1 MDPLTIGAFFAWVF
15 ERIASASMR
24 AAARNETRLA
34 IEKAAAE
41 KDRLHKARAE
51 HAFQVLQTVHAV
63 NALTQQRSESARRV
77 FGRTLKVTQS
87 LASRRSAFAKTGG
100 WFGDQSFAEVERF
113 LKLAEAFEPR
123 TSTSN
128 QISNGSA
135 AALGL
140 VQTLNLLENAFPEL
154 KELDL
159 HDLIAS
165 LPVAGADDMAD
176 ALDALGEIGASELL
190 GFLGLIFSGA
200 ALLKAREEAIE
211 IRARAREISTNA
223 DKIEGVSVRLLNVEQ
238 NCASVREQIRKM
250 DYHQFKMSWYTEQ
263 LIKRYPRE
271 FGLPR
276 RYRRIVDAF
285 AAHTGRY
292 WETLVTD
299 VHSMTRTTPHV

>member
-1 MDPLTIGAFFAWVF
+1 MDPLTIGAFFAWVA
-15 ERIASASMR
+15 ERIASASIR

-41 KDRLHKARAE
+41 KDRLLNARAE
-51 HAFQVLQTVHAV
+51 HSFQVLQTVHAV

-77 FGRTLKVTQS
+77 LGRTLKVTQS

-123 TSTSN
+123 TSTSI

-140 VQTLNLLENAFPEL
+140 VQTMNLLENAFPEL

-159 HDLIAS
+159 GDLIAS
-165 LPVAGADDMAD
+165 LPLAGADDMAD
-176 ALDALGEIGASELL
+176 ALGALGEIGVSELL
-190 GFLGLIFSGA
+190 GFVGLLLSGA
-200 ALLKAREEAIE
+200 ALLKAREKAAE
-211 IRARAREISTNA
+211 IIASAREISGHA
-223 DKIEGVSVRLLNVEQ
+223 EKIEKVSGRLKDVER
-238 NCASVREQIRKM
+238 NCADVRRQICTM

-271 FGLPR
+271 FLMPK
-276 RYRRIVDAF
+276 RYRRIIDAF
-285 AAHTGRY
+285 ADHTRRY
-292 WETLVTD
+292 WAILATD
-299 VHSMTRTTPHV
+299 VHSIARANAHV